1 MSRNI
6 GPFID
11 IVRLED
17 KEAKLKTFIR
27 IVVEQSRCG
36 AGAIP
41 SDQVVLLIAR
51 SVESPVARAVAAL
64 VREGTITAPVKT
76 ILALVPRE
84 SSDAGIGETLSA
96 LVGGCGARVVRDAR
110 LFDAHEQLVL
120 GPASSW
126 FGDCMRRDPMKRD
139 AYECYAADCS
149 KTAGWA
155 RTSFDRLWEVCEAIP
170 EEFAAP
176 GAIVDNSCIAAIAE
190 DGAGADPAG
199 STSS

>member
-1 MSRNI
+1 MSRKI

-27 IVVEQSRCG
+27 TVVKQSTSSV
-36 AGAIP
+36 P

-64 VREGTITAPVKT
+64 VREGTITVPVKS

-84 SSDAGIGETLSA
+84 NADAGIGDTLSA
-96 LVGGCGARVVRDAR
+96 LVGASSARVVRDVR

-126 FGDCMRRDPMKRD
+126 IGDCMRRDPTKRD
-139 AYECYAADCS
+139 AYECFAADCS

-155 RTSFDRLWEVCEAIP
+155 RTSFERLWAVCEPLP
-170 EEFAAP
+170 EDSALASTI
-176 GAIVDNSCIAAIAE
+176 ADVACIAAVAE
-190 DGAGADPAG
+190 DPAADPAG
-199 STSS
+199 SSST

>member
-17 KEAKLKTFIR
+17 KEAKLKAFIR
-27 IVVEQSRCG
+27 TVVEQSNRS
-36 AGAIP
+36 ASPVP
-41 SDQVVLLIAR
+41 SDQMVLLIAR

-64 VREGTITAPVKT
+64 VREGTITVPVKS

-84 SSDAGIGETLSA
+84 NADVGIGETLSA
-96 LVGGCGARVVRDAR
+96 LVASSARVVRDAR

-120 GPASSW
+120 GSASSW
-126 FGDCMRRDPMKRD
+126 IGDCMRRDPTKRD
-139 AYECYAADCS
+139 AYECFGADCS

-155 RTSFDRLWEVCEAIP
+155 RTSFERLWAVCDPLP
-170 EEFAAP
+170 EDVALATTTAETA
-176 GAIVDNSCIAAIAE
+176 CLAAIAE
-190 DGAGADPAG
+190 EAPAADAAG
-199 STSS
+199 SSST

>member
-17 KEAKLKTFIR
+17 KEAKLKAFIR
-27 IVVEQSRCG
+27 TVVEQSHGQTG
-36 AGAIP
+36 AVP
-41 SDQVVLLIAR
+41 SDQTVLLIAR
-51 SVESPVARAVAAL
+51 SVDSPVARAVASL
-64 VREGTITAPVKT
+64 VREGTITVPVKS

-84 SSDAGIGETLSA
+84 SGESTSGETLSA
-96 LVGGCGARVVRDAR
+96 LVGGMGARIVRDAR

-126 FGDCMRRDPMKRD
+126 IGDCMRRDPMKRD
-139 AYECYAADCS
+139 AYECFAADCS

-155 RTSFDRLWEVCEAIP
+155 RTSFERLWAVCETMT
-170 EEFAAP
+170 EETAA
-176 GAIVDNSCIAAIAE
+176 SAAIDSACVAGLPDE
-190 DGAGADPAG
+190 AAGADPVS